1 MEKLYHIKQSIFRY
15 NSQLTRKYTLRS
27 LIKLVVAIDLTTH
40 STHYY
45 QRLNQCHLRLDGHGN
60 MVKDHSDNKRWNN
73 WMGAQDR
80 SIWWPTAPWAKAL
93 PLTYGLRTEIT
104 IRRIMDQ
111 LYCYSTELYCTL
123 PTGLDREKTQYCIL
137 KPFLTTVT
145 LASNK
150 GWGNLLVAHWWGFGQ
165 C

>member
-15 NSQLTRKYTLRS
+15 NSQLTRKYTLQS

-73 WMGAQDR
+73 WMGAPRQINLMTHCTMSQGFTTNIWVTDR
-80 SIWWPTAPWAKAL
+80 DNYQTDHGSVVLLFHWAV
-93 PLTYGLRTEIT
+93 
-104 IRRIMDQ
+104 
-111 LYCYSTELYCTL
+111 LY
-123 PTGLDREKTQYCIL
+123 P
-137 KPFLTTVT
+137 
-145 LASNK
+145 
-150 GWGNLLVAHWWGFGQ
+150 AHWFGQ
-165 C
+165 RENSIVHTQTIFNNSYTGIK